1 MMKKRNYISSFLLI
15 SIVSCFHTGSLS
27 AQRLTLLFA
36 GDAMQH
42 QSQINQA
49 YRNGEYDY
57 SSYFKHI
64 TPEITQAD
72 IAVVNLE
79 VTLGGKPYK
88 GYPIFR
94 APDEYAFA
102 LKDAGFDVFLTANNH
117 ILDRSSKGLHRTL
130 DMLDSMDVAH
140 TGVFRNAEEREE
152 VYPLI
157 IDKKGIRI
165 AFLNYTYGTNGI
177 KPIPPDYVN
186 YIDEPQIQQ
195 DIQKAKKQNAD
206 VIIANMHWGQEYK
219 LIQNKNQEAIAQF
232 LMEEG
237 VDIVMGS
244 HPHVVQPSKAI
255 TDSTGN
261 ISHLVIYS
269 LGNLVSAMTLSNS
282 TGGQLIKIVLDKKKD
297 KTVLF
302 SCEYALHYT
311 EKKKNGSKVDFSII
325 PVLSAEYTEGPLSN
339 APTIELDP
347 VNKKNMMIFAKNART
362 VFNKYNEEVPE
373 YEIATVDSSS
383 GILTKFLPSK
393 FAE

>member
-1 MMKKRNYISSFLLI
+1 MKKRNYIFSFLLI
-15 SIVSCFHTGSLS
+15 SALACFHAGSLS
-27 AQRLTLLFA
+27 AQKLTLLFA

-42 QSQINQA
+42 QSQINHA
-49 YRNGEYDY
+49 YRNGKYDY

-64 TPEITQAD
+64 TPEISQAD

-88 GYPIFR
+88 GYPMFS

-130 DMLDSMDVAH
+130 DLLDSMNVAH
-140 TGVFRNAEEREE
+140 TGVFRNAGEREE
-152 VYPLI
+152 EYPLI
-157 IDKKGIRI
+157 IDKNGIRL

-177 KPIPPDYVN
+177 KPVLPDYVN

-206 VIIANMHWGQEYK
+206 IIIANMHWGQEYK
-219 LIQNKNQEAIAQF
+219 LVQNKNQEAIAQF

-244 HPHVVQPSKAI
+244 HPHVVQPSQAI

-269 LGNLVSAMTLSNS
+269 LGNLVSAMTLENS
-282 TGGQLIKIVLDKKKD
+282 TGGQLIKIVLDKKAG

-311 EKKKNGSKVDFSII
+311 EKKKNGRKVDFSIV
-325 PVLSAEYTEGPLSN
+325 PVLSAECTEGPLSD

-347 VNKKNMMIFAKNART
+347 VNHKNMTRFAKNART

-373 YEIATVDSSS
+373 YEIATVASPN